1 MAQFGSALDWGS
13 RGRWFKSSQPD
24 EETPVHTGVS
34 SYGQHPIPSEGQ
46 LLGNYGF
53 VFVYESCDL
62 LGRIAL
68 HVGQYRGITI
78 EGERCALVTESLL
91 HDLRILSRGQ

>member
-1 MAQFGSALDWGS
+1 M
-13 RGRWFKSSQPD
+13 
-24 EETPVHTGVS
+24 
-34 SYGQHPIPSEGQ
+34 
-46 LLGNYGF
+46 GNYGF
-53 VFVYESCDL
+53 AFVYEGCDL

>member
-1 MAQFGSALDWGS
+1 M
-13 RGRWFKSSQPD
+13 
-24 EETPVHTGVS
+24 
-34 SYGQHPIPSEGQ
+34 
-46 LLGNYGF
+46 
-53 VFVYESCDL
+53 YESCDL

-91 HDLRILSRGQ
+91 HDLRIKSRGQYSRGVAMS